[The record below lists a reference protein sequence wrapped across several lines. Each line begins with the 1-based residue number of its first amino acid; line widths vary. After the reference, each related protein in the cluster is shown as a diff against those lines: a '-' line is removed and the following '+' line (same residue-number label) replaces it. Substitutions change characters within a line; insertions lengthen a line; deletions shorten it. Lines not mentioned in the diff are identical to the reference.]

1 MSENVVIL
9 NTPVQPTPVQPQ
21 QAQASTST
29 FTNTNVGN
37 EKIPT
42 GGAFNNSTAASAS
55 ADSTR
60 TIVGQPG
67 LGDVFLNPYH
77 PALVDCKLA
86 VNKSDL
92 LEYLRS
98 IAKEAIRVGAEQI
111 APNVLYSYSND
122 VSTEEAVR
130 VLNTF
135 YYPSAP
141 GAGVNSIK
149 SIATIT
155 LNADILKTSNAVT
168 NIFEIN
174 SIPDVDKAINFVNA
188 DKMFYSNTVVPIPY
202 KYDKENNTLT
212 YYVSTLV
219 LILSVFGYTYDGIR
233 QHNKKVSIQ
242 EYEDKYIMYI
252 H

>member
-1 MSENVVIL
+1 MSENVTIL
-9 NTPVQPTPVQPQ
+9 NTPVQQPSQPQ
-21 QAQASTST
+21 QAQATAT
-29 FTNTNVGN
+29 FANTNVGS
-37 EKIPT
+37 EKST
-42 GGAFNNSTAASAS
+42 NSTTTATAS
-55 ADSTR
+55 ADSSNA
-60 TIVGQPG
+60 IVGQPG

-111 APNVLYSYSND
+111 APNVLYSYSKD
-122 VSTEEAVR
+122 VSTEEGVR
-130 VLNTF
+130 LLNTF

-155 LNADILKTSNAVT
+155 LNADILKTSKSVT

-174 SIPDVDKAINFVNA
+174 SIPDVDKAVNFVNA

-233 QHNKKVSIQ
+233 THNKKVSIQ
-242 EYEDKYIMYI
+242 EYEDRYIIYL

>member
-1 MSENVVIL
+1 MNENVTNNAV
-9 NTPVQPTPVQPQ
+9 PVQPTLVQPQ
-21 QAQASTST
+21 SNTQA
-29 FTNTNVGN
+29 
-37 EKIPT
+37 
-42 GGAFNNSTAASAS
+42 AFNNATIGGETFTTNNGAATVNTNST
-55 ADSTR
+55 T
-60 TIVGQPG
+60 TVIGQPG

-77 PALVDCKLA
+77 PALIDCKLA

-111 APNVLYSYSND
+111 APNVLYSYSKD

-130 VLNTF
+130 LLNTF

-141 GAGVNSIK
+141 GAGINSIK

-155 LNADILKTSNAVT
+155 LNADILKTSRSVT

-174 SIPDVDKAINFVNA
+174 SIPDVDKAVNFINA

-219 LILSVFGYTYDGIR
+219 LILGVFGYTYDGIR
-233 QHNKKVSIQ
+233 EHNKKVSIQ